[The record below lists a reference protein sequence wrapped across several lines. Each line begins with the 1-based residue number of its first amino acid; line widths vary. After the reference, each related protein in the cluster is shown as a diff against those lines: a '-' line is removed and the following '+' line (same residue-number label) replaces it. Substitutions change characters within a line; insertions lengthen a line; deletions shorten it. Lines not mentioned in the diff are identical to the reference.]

1 MTFSIIARC
10 PKTRRLGLGITT
22 FSIAAGGR
30 CEGVRHGVGIC
41 KTQAYINR
49 GNDLL
54 ALQMLEQGLSPAAV
68 MKSLEAN
75 DPDHEFRQIA
85 IMDRVGNA
93 CAHTG
98 NGPRP
103 WAGHHIGDG
112 FVAFGNVL
120 AGTHVIDGIASA
132 FVANPEDEL
141 EFRLLA
147 ALEGGRDLADRS
159 VETVLC
165 RSAPRQFTSF
175 PSRTIRTSTCAST
188 FIRKQ
193 SASCD
198 AYLEEFKLYERFY
211 RERGHRPDLAMSQ
224 GEFVATLAKRRVNS
238 RRLRPVA
245 KHLDQ
250 PAFPADRPCRI

>member
-30 CEGVRHGVGIC
+30 CEGIRHGVGIC

-68 MKSLEAN
+68 MKSLEAS
-75 DPDHEFRQIA
+75 DSEHEFRQIA
-85 IMDRVGNA
+85 IIDREGNA

-98 NGPRP
+98 SGPRP
-103 WAGHHIGDG
+103 WAGHHIGNG

-120 AGTHVIDGIASA
+120 AGPHVIDGIVKA
-132 FVANPEDEL
+132 FLANPEDEL

-147 ALEGGRDLADRS
+147 ALEGGHDTGGQVGKDGPLPERSTRSDL
-159 VETVLC
+159 
-165 RSAPRQFTSF
+165 
-175 PSRTIRTSTCAST
+175 
-188 FIRKQ
+188 
-193 SASCD
+193 
-198 AYLEEFKLYERFY
+198 
-211 RERGHRPDLAMSQ
+211 
-224 GEFVATLAKRRVNS
+224 
-238 RRLRPVA
+238 RRLRAGPSGYRRA
-245 KHLDQ
+245 R
-250 PAFPADRPCRI
+250 RPSPGGSQRAATRT